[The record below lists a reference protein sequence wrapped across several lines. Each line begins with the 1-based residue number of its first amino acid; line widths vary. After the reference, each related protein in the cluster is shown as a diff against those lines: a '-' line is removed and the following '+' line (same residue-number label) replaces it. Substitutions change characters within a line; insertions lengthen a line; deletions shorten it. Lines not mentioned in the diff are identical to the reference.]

1 VDSAEAACSPEPVA
15 PDDGR
20 EEIGGG
26 PVGDGSSVA
35 SAWNV
40 TRGLPIAERLEL
52 GESFWARFRGLMR
65 RASLPEGA
73 GLWLP
78 GSPSIHML
86 FMRFPI
92 DCVFLGRLD
101 ADGRRPV
108 VGLRRALRPWTGV
121 VWWVRGG
128 QGVVELPV
136 GAIERSATEVGDL
149 VSLGG

>member
-1 VDSAEAACSPEPVA
+1 MVSSPEPGA
-15 PDDGR
+15 PGDGR
-20 EEIGGG
+20 GPAAGGSA
-26 PVGDGSSVA
+26 GDGSDVA

-40 TRGLPIAERLEL
+40 TRGLPIAERLEI
-52 GESFWARFRGLMR
+52 GESFWARFRGLMG

-92 DCVFLGRLD
+92 DCVFLGHPD

-136 GAIERSATEVGDL
+136 GAIERSATETGDL
-149 VSLGG
+149 VSLGR

>member
-1 VDSAEAACSPEPVA
+1 MSPAHSPEPRVSRGSA
-15 PDDGR
+15 GEGPA
-20 EEIGGG
+20 GGG
-26 PVGDGSSVA
+26 LPPA

-40 TRGLPIAERLEL
+40 TRGLSIAERLEL
-52 GESFWARFRGLMR
+52 GESFWARFRGLMG

-92 DCVFLGRLD
+92 DCVFLGHPD
-101 ADGRRPV
+101 ADGRRRV

-136 GAIERSATEVGDL
+136 GAIERSTTQVGDL